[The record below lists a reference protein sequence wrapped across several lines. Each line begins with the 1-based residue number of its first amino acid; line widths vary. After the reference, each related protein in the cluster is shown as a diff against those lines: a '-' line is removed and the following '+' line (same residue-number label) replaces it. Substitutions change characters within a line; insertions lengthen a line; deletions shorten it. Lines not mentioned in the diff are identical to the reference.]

1 MSNFWNVVWG
11 GIIVL
16 LLLSGAFNLIEWK
29 FNLVAIGIVVVIWL
43 ISMYN
48 NFVKLIQRTKEAWAD
63 IDVQLK
69 RRYDLIPNLVETVKG
84 YASHERE
91 TFDAVTNAR
100 AEATK
105 VHVDPSNLTPETL
118 AAMAGAEAG
127 LGQALGKLLAVAEA
141 YPDLKANT
149 NFLELQRELSDT
161 ENKIQAA
168 RRFYNGNAR
177 DLKIALQSFPSNIIG
192 SMFNFKEEA
201 YFELEAGS
209 AEKEPVKVSF

>member
-1 MSNFWNVVWG
+1 MTPTYIILAVVAVIVVWA
-11 GIIVL
+11 IV
-16 LLLSGAFNLIEWK
+16 A
-29 FNLVAIGIVVVIWL
+29 
-43 ISMYN
+43 YN

-84 YASHERE
+84 YATHERE

-105 VHVDPSNLTPETL
+105 VHVDPGDITPETL

-168 RRFYNGNAR
+168 RRFYNGNVR
-177 DLKIALQSFPSNIIG
+177 DLAIALQSFPSNVIG
-192 SMFNFKEEA
+192 KMFNFSGQS
-201 YFELEAGS
+201 YFELEEGS
-209 AEKEPVKVSF
+209 EEKEPVKVSF

>member
-1 MSNFWNVVWG
+1 MSFSY
-11 GIIVL
+11 II
-16 LLLSGAFNLIEWK
+16 LIA
-29 FNLVAIGIVVVIWL
+29 VAIVALWAIVA
-43 ISMYN
+43 YN

-105 VHVDPSNLTPETL
+105 VHVDPSNMTPESL
-118 AAMAGAEAG
+118 MAMAGAEAG

-177 DLKIALQSFPSNIIG
+177 DLKISLQAFPSNVIG
-192 SMFNFKEEA
+192 NMFNFKEEA

-209 AEKEPVKVSF
+209 VEKEPVKVDFK